1 MDVLIIMCLGI
12 LAGRFLLSPRIKKM
26 SETIS
31 VVCTF
36 LLIFSMGVMLG
47 RKETFFEEL
56 SELGITSFL
65 FFFIPTLLSIVLVY
79 CLTQIFMKKRKKT
92 SAEGSQKH

>member
-1 MDVLIIMCLGI
+1 MDILIIMCIGI
-12 LAGRFLLSPRIKKM
+12 LAGRIALFRRIKKQNEYV
-26 SETIS
+26 SLG
-31 VVCTF
+31 CTF

-56 SELGITSFL
+56 SELGISSFL
-65 FFFIPTLLSIVLVY
+65 FFFIPTLLSIILVY